1 MFKAQSRNPTSKQLQ
16 VHGKTSTLFS
26 GNRPLTQGGHVLD
39 QLIEE
44 ELQPITD
51 LSITKAIAEIQDLP
65 SCFAMNKGTS
75 TIALENP
82 AESALKHQ
90 TILATDQSAPNMYK
104 SISMVER
111 HSSLATH
118 INEQLQQQ
126 SGVITFPQS
135 PQTDLLV
142 QGKTID

>member
-1 MFKAQSRNPTSKQLQ
+1 
-16 VHGKTSTLFS
+16 
-26 GNRPLTQGGHVLD
+26 
-39 QLIEE
+39 
-44 ELQPITD
+44 
-51 LSITKAIAEIQDLP
+51 
-65 SCFAMNKGTS
+65 MNKGTS